1 MSFSLTGLEGLTILP
16 ELDSC
21 SEAEAGEID
30 PQCPLQQPGGL
41 STGIFTQ
48 VKLGFVTS
56 LKKNNL
62 QMSQHETAGVN
73 Y

>member
-56 LKKNNL
+56 L
-62 QMSQHETAGVN
+62 
-73 Y
+73 